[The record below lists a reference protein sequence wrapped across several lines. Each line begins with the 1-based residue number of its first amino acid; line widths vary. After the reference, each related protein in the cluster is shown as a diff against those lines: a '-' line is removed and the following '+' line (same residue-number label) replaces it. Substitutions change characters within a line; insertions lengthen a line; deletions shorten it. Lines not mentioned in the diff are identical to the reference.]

1 MASVI
6 EEPLKKEVLSE
17 SCESSDFDGD
27 EMSFDSTHETL
38 HKEYLSFK

>member
-27 EMSFDSTHETL
+27 EMSFDSTYEIL
-38 HKEYLSFK
+38 